1 MRDVKRGCAC
11 SKQRLDFEIVPLD
24 TTIRNNFHSL
34 TIVDPITALKCPETH
49 LTAVVAVGAVEVV
62 AVGTSH
68 FLRGEAEMRR
78 SLTASLQED
87 LTIEVVEE
95 AQREAQWA
103 GEGQVEVEEVLVDSG
118 EAEAL
123 QLKSTRKL
131 LRRLV
136 THSKLTLEFLSVPMA
151 DSSRSQT

>member
-1 MRDVKRGCAC
+1 
-11 SKQRLDFEIVPLD
+11 VPLD
-24 TTIRNNFHSL
+24 TTIRNNLYRL

-49 LTAVVAVGAVEVV
+49 LTAVVAVVAVEVV

-68 FLRGEAEMRR
+68 FLRGEAEICR

-123 QLKSTRKL
+123 PLKSTCEL
-131 LRRLV
+131 LRR
-136 THSKLTLEFLSVPMA
+136 
-151 DSSRSQT
+151 